1 MQENTS
7 ADERLKALTDKLEN
21 GVSDIF
27 QSGQYAE
34 YLAAMSKFHHYS
46 FSNSLLIFMQRPDA
60 THVAGYNDW
69 KNEFGR
75 QVKAHEKGIQILAP
89 CFCNKWTQRQKINEQ
104 TGLPVQGADG

>member
-60 THVAGYNDW
+60 THIAGYSN
-69 KNEFGR
+69 
-75 QVKAHEKGIQILAP
+75 I
-89 CFCNKWTQRQKINEQ
+89 FC
-104 TGLPVQGADG
+104 LFC

>member
-34 YLAAMSKFHHYS
+34 YLAAM
-46 FSNSLLIFMQRPDA
+46 
-60 THVAGYNDW
+60 
-69 KNEFGR
+69 
-75 QVKAHEKGIQILAP
+75 
-89 CFCNKWTQRQKINEQ
+89 
-104 TGLPVQGADG
+104 